1 MSSKIRIGIDTPDA
15 WDAEWARWF
24 ERYSRG
30 IPRLGMWLAR
40 AHATSGCDILEL
52 GAGSGRESRF
62 LSPYARSVTCVDFS
76 AGAMEALRASNPP
89 SNLRAVTMDALN
101 LEFPDRAFDLTFHK
115 GFWSCFSDDVQVA
128 RLFSEQ
134 LRVTRRTMLALV
146 HNGANAPFHAMFQA
160 KAETD
165 KLYQVRFFKPEE
177 LLEVAHEGLAKAGV
191 RGSVRLHGFGGVD
204 WMHQGLGAR
213 FPASV
218 QGSLA
223 ALAYR
228 LRPLRLA
235 ESLVLEVTPD
245 PHGKG

>member
-1 MSSKIRIGIDTPDA
+1 MSSRTRIGIDTPDG

-30 IPRLGMWLAR
+30 IPRVGMWLAR
-40 AHATSGCDILEL
+40 AYATSGCDILEL

-62 LSPYARSVTCVDFS
+62 LSRYARSVTCVDFS
-76 AGAMEALRASNPP
+76 AGVMEALRASHPP
-89 SNLRAVTMDALN
+89 SNLRALTMDARH
-101 LEFPDRAFDLTFHK
+101 LEFPEHAFDLSFHK
-115 GFWSCFSDDVQVA
+115 GFWICFNDDAQIA

-146 HNGANAPFHAMFQA
+146 HNGANAPLQAMFQT

-165 KLYQVRFFKPEE
+165 KLYQVRFFKPDE
-177 LLEVAHEGLAKAGV
+177 LLEIGHEGLAKAGV
-191 RGSVRLHGFGGVD
+191 RGSVRLRGFGGVD
-204 WMHQGLGAR
+204 WMHRGLGGR
-213 FPASV
+213 LPVSI
-218 QGSLA
+218 QGNLA

-235 ESLVLEVTPD
+235 ECLVLEVTLD
-245 PHGKG
+245 PPKTR

>member
-1 MSSKIRIGIDTPDA
+1 MIQSNILVENLVALLR
-15 WDAEWARWF
+15 E
-24 ERYSRG
+24 
-30 IPRLGMWLAR
+30 IP
-40 AHATSGCDILEL
+40 EL
-52 GAGSGRESRF
+52 
-62 LSPYARSVTCVDFS
+62 
-76 AGAMEALRASNPP
+76 
-89 SNLRAVTMDALN
+89 
-101 LEFPDRAFDLTFHK
+101 
-115 GFWSCFSDDVQVA
+115 
-128 RLFSEQ
+128 
-134 LRVTRRTMLALV
+134 LALV

-165 KLYQVRFFKPEE
+165 KLYQVRFFKPDE
-177 LLEVAHEGLAKAGV
+177 LLALAHDGLAKAGV

-228 LRPLRLA
+228 LRPLRVA
-235 ESLVLEVTPD
+235 ESLVLEVTPE

>member
-1 MSSKIRIGIDTPDA
+1 MSSRTRIGIDTPDG

-30 IPRLGMWLAR
+30 IPRVGMWLAR
-40 AHATSGCDILEL
+40 AYATSGCDILEL

-62 LSPYARSVTCVDFS
+62 LSRYARSVTCVDFS
-76 AGAMEALRASNPP
+76 AGAMEALRASHPP
-89 SNLRAVTMDALN
+89 SNLRALTMDALN
-101 LEFPDRAFDLTFHK
+101 LEFPDRAFDLSFHK

-165 KLYQVRFFKPEE
+165 KLYQVRFFKPDE
-177 LLEVAHEGLAKAGV
+177 LLELAHDGLAKAGV

-228 LRPLRLA
+228 LRPLRVA